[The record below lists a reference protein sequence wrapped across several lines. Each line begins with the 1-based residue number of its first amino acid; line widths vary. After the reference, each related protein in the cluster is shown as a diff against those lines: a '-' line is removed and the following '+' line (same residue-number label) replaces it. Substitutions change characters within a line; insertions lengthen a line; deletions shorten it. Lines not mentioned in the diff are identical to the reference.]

1 LRRSKKISEGS
12 HGQTDPKDIEAND
25 ITMNMEL
32 DLVSADGSTSKGS
45 DGMEAFLNLKTK
57 KSGSKSNGGA

>member
-1 LRRSKKISEGS
+1 
-12 HGQTDPKDIEAND
+12 
-25 ITMNMEL
+25 MNMEL